1 MLRTGI
7 WSIPTKSCTYPWS
20 LRLPPVQFTRV
31 MAASLVSAPATRA
44 VYQSV
49 CHIFCACPPAVARLI
64 FKMLVSARATGAVQ
78 QIGSRIPGLCT
89 CHPCSL
95 PEFSPTMSWWF
106 NMTLQVSSVMLCW
119 VALTLACPE
128 IVPFALPC
136 FVINLFW
143 CALRLIEQVMRRI
156 PRCQLFS
163 FAKVFLRIWFLQ
175 WLVLDIN
182 LIRVLHDKTVFLK
195 CSSASKAHWSHDSL
209 HLQPSQSVSECQC
222 VKYRETGH

>member
-1 MLRTGI
+1 MKHSHEKL
-7 WSIPTKSCTYPWS
+7 Y
-20 LRLPPVQFTRV
+20 L
-31 MAASLVSAPATRA
+31 SLVSAPATRA
-44 VYQSV
+44 VYQSDG
-49 CHIFCACPPAVARLI
+49 CIFGLCACY
-64 FKMLVSARATGAVQ
+64 
-78 QIGSRIPGLCT
+78 
-89 CHPCSL
+89 PCSL
-95 PEFSPTMSWWF
+95 PERLSYLLRLPPGSCQVDFQNVGVCACHRCSSADWFSDPWSLHLPPVQFTGIFAHNVVMVQYDAAGFVGHVVLSGSHAGLSWDCS
-106 NMTLQVSSVMLCW
+106 LCLAML
-119 VALTLACPE
+119 
-128 IVPFALPC
+128 